1 MTALTIQS
9 LDCTV
14 TPVPTP
20 LEYVSPFVDSRDD
33 GPALAELLTRQPPS
47 LLKELLTNP
56 GAIAE
61 RMLDP
66 AEAPKSMA
74 RTLGLLVATSSLS
87 GGFLASISGS
97 EVLRAAALLPVAIV
111 LAVGAAMGPVAA
123 TAVMAGARVPWQ
135 LLAAALTAAVTAGAL
150 TMVALVPV
158 AVVLMRIDAEW
169 AGSLAVVGAFIVAG
183 VVSGRRIHSVLR
195 ALAKVVCERTG
206 EPLSGERISRIN
218 LVGRVAFVQLA
229 FTMSLAVWSLQV
241 LG

>member
-1 MTALTIQS
+1 MTT
-9 LDCTV
+9 DTMM
-14 TPVPTP
+14 
-20 LEYVSPFVDSRDD
+20 LECVSPFVDSRDD
-33 GPALAELLTRQPPS
+33 GPALADLLQRQPPS

-74 RTLGLLVATSSLS
+74 QTLALLVATASLT
-87 GGFLASISGS
+87 GGFLASLSGGT
-97 EVLRAAALLPVAIV
+97 VLRAAALLPVAIV

-123 TAVMAGARVPWQ
+123 TALIAGARLPWQ
-135 LLAAALTAAVTAGAL
+135 LLAAALTAAVTAGVL

-158 AVVLMRIDAEW
+158 AVVLMRFDAEW
-169 AGSLAVVGAFIVAG
+169 AGPLAIVGAFVVAG
-183 VVSGRRIHSVLR
+183 IVSGLRIHAVLR
-195 ALAKVVCERTG
+195 ALARVVCERTG
-206 EPLSGERISRIN
+206 EPLAGERVGRIN

-229 FTMSLAVWSLQV
+229 FTMSLAVWSLKV

>member
-1 MTALTIQS
+1 MTTDTMRECL
-9 LDCTV
+9 
-14 TPVPTP
+14 
-20 LEYVSPFVDSRDD
+20 SPFVDSSDE
-33 GPALAELLTRQPPS
+33 GPGLAELLGRQPPS

-66 AEAPKSMA
+66 AQAPKSMA
-74 RTLGLLVATSSLS
+74 QTLALLVATTSLT
-87 GGFLASISGS
+87 GGFLASLSGG

-158 AVVLMRIDAEW
+158 AVVLMRFDAEW
-169 AGSLAVVGAFIVAG
+169 AGPLAVVGAFVVG
-183 VVSGRRIHSVLR
+183 GLVSGLRIHAVLK
-195 ALAKVVCERTG
+195 ALAKVVCDRTG
-206 EPLSGERISRIN
+206 EPLAGERIYRIN

-229 FTMSLAVWSLQV
+229 FTMSLAVWSLKV